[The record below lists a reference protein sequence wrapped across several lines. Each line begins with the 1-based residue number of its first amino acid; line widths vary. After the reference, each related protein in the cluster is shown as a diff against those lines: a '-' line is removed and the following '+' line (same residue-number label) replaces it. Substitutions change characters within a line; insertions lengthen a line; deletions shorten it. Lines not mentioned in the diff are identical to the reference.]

1 MIVTVTNHVERPRL
15 VAQRLERLAARATK
29 CRAGAQARGD
39 GSRIVAREN
48 CRRVRTGRAGVGWYY
63 LKLVEAKSIYNRMRQ
78 MASPRGNKQISSRI
92 LLK

>member
-1 MIVTVTNHVERPRL
+1 MRIADAYGPEERAL
-15 VAQRLERLAARATK
+15 
-29 CRAGAQARGD
+29 
-39 GSRIVAREN
+39 
-48 CRRVRTGRAGVGWYY
+48 GWYY